1 MHLLKGYPQD
11 VKLYAMSVLEA
22 FAENKQWLVIMKQ
35 EMLNIL
41 RDSGEYL
48 GDLERFIRG
57 FEKGSIRKQVHV

>member
-22 FAENKQWLVIMKQ
+22 FAENKQLLVIMKQ
-35 EMLNIL
+35 ELLNIL

-57 FEKGSIRKQVHV
+57 F